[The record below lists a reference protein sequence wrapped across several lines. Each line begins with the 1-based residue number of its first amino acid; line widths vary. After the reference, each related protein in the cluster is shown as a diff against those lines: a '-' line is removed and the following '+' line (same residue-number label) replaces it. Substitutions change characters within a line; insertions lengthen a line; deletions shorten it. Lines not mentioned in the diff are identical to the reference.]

1 MSEGVVS
8 NICAPALVYLS
19 FSLIQIV
26 IDIYKN
32 QFYTAFFKFWT
43 MLIFTTLLNILC
55 ERGLEVV
62 SWMFVFIPI
71 ITMTILLVVLI
82 YFLGFNPGQ
91 INKKFNVTAPPKIFI
106 NPLRNIAPPFTQPTV
121 APPIAPPIAPTT
133 VPEHDHNADII
144 KQELALQK
152 KVSDDTELVTPTDVA
167 KITESFSMYKK
178 FESFNPS
185 DF

>member
-19 FSLIQIV
+19 FSLIQII

-32 QFYTAFFKFWT
+32 QFTTAFFKFWT

-71 ITMTILLVVLI
+71 ITMSILLVILI

-91 INKKFNVTAPPKIFI
+91 INKKFNVTPKQQPPEESY
-106 NPLRNIAPPFTQPTV
+106 NIT
-121 APPIAPPIAPTT
+121 
-133 VPEHDHNADII
+133 EII
-144 KQELALQK
+144 KREIALQK
-152 KVSDDTELVTPTDVA
+152 KLADENSVA
-167 KITESFSMYKK
+167 LPDADEIIDLSESFADHKK
-178 FESFNPS
+178 NSLFTPS
-185 DF
+185 NFL

>member
-1 MSEGVVS
+1 MSDGVVS

-32 QFYTAFFKFWT
+32 QFTTAFFKFWT

-91 INKKFNVTAPPKIFI
+91 INKKFNVTQQPAAEESYNI
-106 NPLRNIAPPFTQPTV
+106 N
-121 APPIAPPIAPTT
+121 
-133 VPEHDHNADII
+133 EII
-144 KQELALQK
+144 KREIALQK
-152 KVSDDTELVTPTDVA
+152 KLDEENSAALPDADEIIDLS
-167 KITESFSMYKK
+167 ESFAVHKK
-178 FESFNPS
+178 TSLFTPS
-185 DF
+185 HFL

>member
-1 MSEGVVS
+1 MSDGVVS

-19 FSLIQIV
+19 FSLIQII

-32 QFYTAFFKFWT
+32 QFTTAFFKFWT

-91 INKKFNVTAPPKIFI
+91 INKKFNVTQKQQQPRPESYNI
-106 NPLRNIAPPFTQPTV
+106 N
-121 APPIAPPIAPTT
+121 
-133 VPEHDHNADII
+133 DII
-144 KQELALQK
+144 KHEIALQK
-152 KVSDDTELVTPTDVA
+152 KLDKENSAALPDADEIIDLS
-167 KITESFSMYKK
+167 ESFAVHKK
-178 FESFNPS
+178 NSLFTPS
-185 DF
+185 HFL